1 MLERGFCPS
10 GRLFE
15 AAACEAPVLSDE
27 WPGIEE
33 FFEPG
38 REILVARNSDEALE
52 AIAFDRGE
60 LKRVGKAASERAREC
75 HTAAIRAREM
85 VAAIEAAASEGTV
98 ISSPGATAAV
108 GISGE
113 SA

>member
-15 AAACEAPVLSDE
+15 AAACETPVLSDE

-52 AIAFDRGE
+52 AIALDRSE
-60 LKRVGKAASERAREC
+60 LKRVGKAASARAREC

-85 VAAIEAAASEGTV
+85 VAAMESAASDGAAAS
-98 ISSPGATAAV
+98 V